1 MNIKGTGFTFIA
13 AALILAGCAGGP
25 AAQTESSGSKAPAWT
40 METPAPSGGFTYF
53 VGYADG
59 PANGEVQ
66 ASEAATSSLIAEIMR
81 YIGVTITAESSA
93 TARSTLDSFQADL
106 VQTVK
111 QSSTNRVTGF
121 QIAERYVQKKPNGV
135 TVYILG
141 KYNTKD
147 LEAEK
152 KRIAAVFQE
161 KIDAVAVPEAKG
173 KELLAAGDLI
183 GAVRQFIAAASAAS
197 GASIE
202 NASIKF
208 ERNIN
213 NAREALA
220 LIKLEKLN
228 DRLQANPGGTFKEP
242 FKALISSGGSP
253 IAQAPIIVGYQS
265 KLANGR
271 MTTKTA
277 KVLSGPDGVIN
288 FNHPSPDFVGKANLT
303 MRLDLSAEM
312 EALYAAGDK
321 YQSLVA
327 GLEDAIADKRITFE
341 YTIVS
346 QAKNIPM
353 AVLIVD
359 TDATGKL
366 SVGTT
371 SSALIQTL
379 SSNGFKVSVA
389 ALSPEQIG
397 GKDDTAILSAAK
409 TALAGKA
416 ERFAYGVSRI
426 VSVKDDKNQKIVTVS
441 VEVKVVEL
449 ASGRILYSSVK
460 QVPGLGI
467 SEQEAMEAAR
477 RQLGQKTIGDDL
489 AAALP

>member
-1 MNIKGTGFTFIA
+1 MKLRVAGCAVLF
-13 AALILAGCAGGP
+13 ALLLAGCAGGP
-25 AAQTESSGSKAPAWT
+25 AAAANQTGSTQAPSWT

-59 PANGEVQ
+59 PVNGEVQ
-66 ASEAATSSLIAEIMR
+66 ASEAATASLIAEIMR

-147 LEAEK
+147 LEAEM

-173 KELLAAGDLI
+173 KELLAAGDVI

-197 GASIE
+197 GSSIE
-202 NASIKF
+202 NAAIKF

-228 DRLQANPGGTFKEP
+228 DRLQANPGAEFKTP
-242 FKALISSGGSP
+242 FRALISVSGNP
-253 IAQAPIIVGYQS
+253 ISQAPIIVGYQS

-277 KVLSGPDGVIN
+277 KLLSGPDGVIS
-288 FNHPSPDFVGKANLT
+288 FIHPSPDFVGKANLT

-312 EALYAAGDK
+312 EALYSAGDK
-321 YQSLVA
+321 FSSLVA

-341 YTIVS
+341 YTVLS
-346 QAKNIPM
+346 QAKNIPT

-359 TDATGKL
+359 TDSAGSL

-371 SSALIQTL
+371 GSALLQTL
-379 SSNGFKVSVA
+379 SSNGFKVSAA
-389 ALSPEQIG
+389 ALAPDQIA
-397 GKDDTAILSAAK
+397 GKDDTAILAAAK
-409 TALAGKA
+409 TVLAGKA
-416 ERFAYGVSRI
+416 ERFIYGTSRV
-426 VSVKDDKNQKIVTVS
+426 VSVKDDKTQKIVTVS
-441 VEVKVVEL
+441 AEIKVVEL

-460 QVPGLGI
+460 QVPGLGTT
-467 SEQEAMEAAR
+467 EKEAMEAAR
-477 RQLGQKTIGDDL
+477 RQLGQKTIGEDL